1 MTIPSPT
8 GRNHSTRRVKRLL
21 QAGFIQEKS
30 IHRTASQYR
39 SGPKEKQEME
49 GLHKLHEFE

>member
-30 IHRTASQYR
+30 IHRMASQYHG
-39 SGPKEKQEME
+39 GPKEKQEME